1 MESTRQNKVARLLQK
16 ELGDIFQKESMNM
29 FRGALISVTVVRV
42 APDLSFAKV
51 YVSIFAPSKDE
62 KTLFESIQDKTKTI
76 RQMLAQKVAKQLR
89 IIPELAFHIDDSI
102 EYQENI
108 ERLLQSSNSKEQE
121 KKKEK
126 EEENGK

>member
-1 MESTRQNKVARLLQK
+1 MDSTRQNKVARLLQK
-16 ELGDIFQKESMNM
+16 ELGEIFQRESMNL

-51 YVSIFAPSKDE
+51 FVSIFAPSKDE
-62 KTLFESIQDKTKTI
+62 QELFKSIQDNTKKI

-102 EYQENI
+102 AYEENI
-108 ERLLQSSNSKEQE
+108 TRLLNSSNSKE
-121 KKKEK
+121 KENQK
-126 EEENGK
+126 

>member
-89 IIPELAFHIDDSI
+89 IIPELAFYIDDSI

-108 ERLLQSSNSKEQE
+108 ERLLHSSNSKEQE
-121 KKKEK
+121 K
-126 EEENGK
+126 

>member
-1 MESTRQNKVARLLQK
+1 MDSTRQNKVARLLQK
-16 ELGDIFQKESMNM
+16 ELGEIFQRESMNL

-51 YVSIFAPSKDE
+51 FVSIFAPSKDE
-62 KTLFESIQDKTKTI
+62 QELFKSIQDNTKKI

-102 EYQENI
+102 AYQENI
-108 ERLLQSSNSKEQE
+108 TRLLNSSNSKE
-121 KKKEK
+121 KE
-126 EEENGK
+126 NQQ

>member
-1 MESTRQNKVARLLQK
+1 MGETRQNKVARLLQK
-16 ELGDIFQKESMNM
+16 ELGDIFQKESMNL
-29 FRGALISVTVVRV
+29 FRGALISVTAVRV

-62 KTLFESIQDKTKTI
+62 KDLFDTIQDKVKTI

-102 EYQENI
+102 AYQENI
-108 ERLLQSSNSKEQE
+108 ERLLHSTNEQE
-121 KKKEK
+121 KDKAQQKADKK
-126 EEENGK
+126 

>member
-1 MESTRQNKVARLLQK
+1 MSTTRQNKVARLLQK
-16 ELGDIFQKESMNM
+16 ELGDIFQRESMNM

-42 APDLSFAKV
+42 APDLSFARV

-62 KTLFESIQDKTKTI
+62 KDLYEAVQNKAKTI

-89 IIPELAFHIDDSI
+89 IIPELAFFLDDSI

-108 ERLLQSSNSKEQE
+108 DRLLHSSNAT
-121 KKKEK
+121 EK
-126 EEENGK
+126 ENKNENNAKK

>member
-1 MESTRQNKVARLLQK
+1 MDSTRQNKVARLLQK
-16 ELGDIFQKESMNM
+16 ELGEIFQRESMNL

-51 YVSIFAPSKDE
+51 FVSIFAPSKDE
-62 KTLFESIQDKTKTI
+62 QELFKSIQDNTKKI

-102 EYQENI
+102 AYEENI
-108 ERLLQSSNSKEQE
+108 TRLLNSSNSKE
-121 KKKEK
+121 KE
-126 EEENGK
+126 NQQ

>member
-76 RQMLAQKVAKQLR
+76 RQMLAQKVSKQLR

-121 KKKEK
+121 KEKQKEK
-126 EEENGK
+126 GK

>member
-121 KKKEK
+121 KEKQKEK
-126 EEENGK
+126 GK

>member
-121 KKKEK
+121 KEKEK
-126 EEENGK
+126 QKEKGK

>member
-42 APDLSFAKV
+42 APDLSFARV

-62 KTLFESIQDKTKTI
+62 KELFEAVQNKAKTI

-89 IIPELAFHIDDSI
+89 IIPELAFFLDDSI

-108 ERLLQSSNSKEQE
+108 DRLLHSSNTT
-121 KKKEK
+121 EK
-126 EEENGK
+126 EIKNENKAKK

>member
-1 MESTRQNKVARLLQK
+1 MSTTRQNKVARLLQK
-16 ELGDIFQKESMNM
+16 ELGDIFQRESMNM

-42 APDLSFAKV
+42 APDLSFARV

-62 KTLFESIQDKTKTI
+62 KELYEAVQNKAKTI

-89 IIPELAFHIDDSI
+89 IIPELAFFLDDSI

-108 ERLLQSSNSKEQE
+108 DRLLHSSNAT
-121 KKKEK
+121 EK
-126 EEENGK
+126 ENKNENNAKK

>member
-121 KKKEK
+121 KEKEK
-126 EEENGK
+126 PKEKGK

>member
-1 MESTRQNKVARLLQK
+1 METTRQNKVARLLQK

-62 KTLFESIQDKTKTI
+62 KTLFESIQAKAKTI

-89 IIPELAFHIDDSI
+89 IIPEIAFFIDDSI

-108 ERLLQSSNSKEQE
+108 ERLLHSSNSKEQ
-121 KKKEK
+121 KK
-126 EEENGK
+126 

>member
-126 EEENGK
+126 EKEKGK

>member
-1 MESTRQNKVARLLQK
+1 MSETRQNKVARLLQK
-16 ELGDIFQKESMNM
+16 ELGDIFQKESMNL
-29 FRGALISVTVVRV
+29 FRGALISVTAVRV

-62 KTLFESIQDKTKTI
+62 KDLFASIQEKTKTI

-102 EYQENI
+102 AYQENI
-108 ERLLQSSNSKEQE
+108 ERLLHSTNAQE
-121 KKKEK
+121 KENDQQKSSKK
-126 EEENGK
+126 

>member
-1 MESTRQNKVARLLQK
+1 MSTTRQNKVARLLQK
-16 ELGDIFQKESMNM
+16 ELGDIFQRESMNM

-42 APDLSFAKV
+42 APDLSFARV

-62 KTLFESIQDKTKTI
+62 KELYEAVQNKAKTI

-89 IIPELAFHIDDSI
+89 IIPELAFFLDDSI

-108 ERLLQSSNSKEQE
+108 DRLLHSSNAS
-121 KKKEK
+121 EK
-126 EEENGK
+126 ENKNENNAKK

>member
-1 MESTRQNKVARLLQK
+1 
-16 ELGDIFQKESMNM
+16 M

-89 IIPELAFHIDDSI
+89 IIPELAFYIDDSI

-108 ERLLQSSNSKEQE
+108 ERLLHSSNSKEQE
-121 KKKEK
+121 K
-126 EEENGK
+126 